1 MQGLEDNCFRFT
13 SDELFYSLPAQ
24 LWSMSGLLG
33 VSKLLLVI
41 ILAARF

>member
-1 MQGLEDNCFRFT
+1 MQGLEGHCFRFT
-13 SDELFYSLPAQ
+13 SDELFNGRPPSF
-24 LWSMSGLLG
+24 SMSGLLG